1 LRSGESRSHFIL
13 SLTFLMMDSK
23 RIFDI
28 AAGAFALIAVS
39 PFLLLIAASVRF
51 FIGAPVFFR
60 QERPGMSGAPF
71 TLVKFRTMTVD
82 RDAQGRLLCDHDR
95 LTRFGKLLRSTS
107 MDELPELWN
116 VIKGDMS
123 IVGPRPLLMEYLPL
137 YCSCQA
143 RRHEVKPGM
152 TGWAQVNGRN
162 ALTWEERFE
171 LDIWYVENRSFS
183 LDLKI
188 IWMTVRA
195 VLNRRG
201 ITHEGSATMEKFK
214 GTPQADKY

>member
-1 LRSGESRSHFIL
+1 
-13 SLTFLMMDSK
+13 MDSK

-28 AAGAFALIAVS
+28 AAGAFALIALS
-39 PFLLLIAASVRF
+39 PFLLLNATLVRF
-51 FIGAPVFFR
+51 FLGAPVFFR
-60 QERPGMSGAPF
+60 QDRPGLFGVPF
-71 TLVKFRTMTVD
+71 ALIKFRTMTD
-82 RDAQGRLLCDHDR
+82 SKDAEGRLLSDGDR

-107 MDELPELWN
+107 IDELPELWN
-116 VIKGDMS
+116 VIKGEMS
-123 IVGPRPLLMEYLPL
+123 IVGPRPLLLEYLPL
-137 YCSCQA
+137 YNAHQA

-162 ALTWEERFE
+162 ALTWEERFK

-188 IWMTVRA
+188 IWLTVYT

-201 ITHEGSATMEKFK
+201 IGHEGSATMEKFK
-214 GTPQADKY
+214 GTPQADRG